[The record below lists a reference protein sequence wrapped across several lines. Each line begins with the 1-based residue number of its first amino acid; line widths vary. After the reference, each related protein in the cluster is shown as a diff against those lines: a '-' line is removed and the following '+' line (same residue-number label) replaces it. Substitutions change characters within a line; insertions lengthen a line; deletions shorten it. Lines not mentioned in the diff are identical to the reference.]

1 MEGHALKNNDSFL
14 LSVVVPAYNESKNIP
29 ILLER
34 LKKLFVDNS
43 IKYEII
49 FCLDP
54 STDDSAEII
63 SKAAK
68 EDSSIKL
75 LHFSRRFGQPAATM
89 AGIQYMKGDAGVV
102 IDADLQ
108 DPPELIIDMVEK
120 WKEGF
125 EVVYAQRTSRDGET
139 LIKRVVSWLGY
150 WLINKITN
158 VKIPRNTGDFR
169 LLDRV
174 VIDELKKLDDQDGFL
189 RGLVAYVGFSQAAI
203 PYKRHSRFEGQG
215 NYNRYLGSLKIGLN
229 GIIGFSR
236 YPLHVISIVGLMISV
251 ASFLL
256 GLTYIIFRIFHFEIT
271 WGNPTLVI
279 LLSFYSGVQL
289 LSLGIMGQY
298 VARIYDTTLKRPQFI
313 VKDQIGFGDN

>member
-1 MEGHALKNNDSFL
+1 MEEQNLKNKDSFL

-29 ILLER
+29 ILLGR
-34 LKKLFVDNS
+34 LKKLFVDSN

-54 STDDSAEII
+54 STDNSAEII
-63 SKAAK
+63 SKAAQ

-89 AGIQYMKGDAGVV
+89 AGIHYMNGDAGVV

-108 DPPELIIDMVEK
+108 DPPELIIDMIEK

-203 PYKRHSRFEGQG
+203 PYKRHSRIEGQG

-236 YPLHVISIVGLMISV
+236 YPLHVISIVGLLISI
-251 ASFLL
+251 ASFLI
-256 GLTYIIFRIFHFEIT
+256 GLTYIIARIFHIEIT

-313 VKDQIGFGDN
+313 VKDKIGFGDN